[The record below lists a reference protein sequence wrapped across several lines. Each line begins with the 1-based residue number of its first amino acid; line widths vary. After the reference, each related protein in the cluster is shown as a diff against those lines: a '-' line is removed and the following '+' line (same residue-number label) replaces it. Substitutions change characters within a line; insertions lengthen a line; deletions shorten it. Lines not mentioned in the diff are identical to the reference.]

1 MILRLIGVA
10 MSISLL
16 AGSSPARAQDAGAA
30 GAAYVVSYV
39 EVAPWAQ
46 HVALPLLRTLRDA
59 SRKEAGTA
67 GYEILQR
74 IGQPTHFIILESWK
88 DAKAQAAHVAVSASW
103 REALK
108 PNLIAPIDE
117 RTYSGFAVDAS
128 NAVTTGAV
136 YAVTHIDLIGAK
148 KDEGLEALKQLKLN
162 SMKETGVLLF
172 NIWQQTS
179 RPNHLTLIEIWRGQ
193 AALERHEIAE
203 HTRKFR
209 EALLPMSG
217 SLYDQRLYQAMKEK

>member
-1 MILRLIGVA
+1 MISRLIGVA
-10 MSISLL
+10 MSAALL
-16 AGSSPARAQDAGAA
+16 FAAAPARAQDA

-46 HVALPLLRTLRDA
+46 HVALPLLRTLREA
-59 SRKEAGTA
+59 SRKEAGSA

-74 IGQPTHFIILESWK
+74 IGQPQHFIILESWK
-88 DAKAQAAHVAVSASW
+88 DAKAQAAHVAASASW

-117 RTYSGFAVDAS
+117 RAYAGYAVDPS

-136 YAVTHIDLIGAK
+136 YAVTHVDLIGAK

-179 RPNHLTLIEIWRGQ
+179 RPNHLTLIEIWRGT

>member
-1 MILRLIGVA
+1 MISRLIGAA
-10 MSISLL
+10 MSVALL
-16 AGSSPARAQDAGAA
+16 FAAAPARAQDAGAA